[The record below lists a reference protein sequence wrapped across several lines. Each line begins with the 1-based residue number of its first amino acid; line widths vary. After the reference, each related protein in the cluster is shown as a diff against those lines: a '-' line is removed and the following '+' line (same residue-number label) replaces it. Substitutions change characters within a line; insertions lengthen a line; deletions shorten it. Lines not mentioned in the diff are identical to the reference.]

1 MVEFSENLNFIRTC
15 FFEEI
20 HKFIDMKNYL
30 FLALAIL
37 CESVATSFL
46 KASEGFTKPLQT
58 IIFVVAM
65 SASFYLLTHA
75 IKVIPIGI
83 AYAIWSAVGIVLISL
98 VGYFVYKQ
106 TLDLPA
112 ILGIALII
120 VGVIIINV
128 FSKSA
133 SH

>member
-1 MVEFSENLNFIRTC
+1 
-15 FFEEI
+15 
-20 HKFIDMKNYL
+20 
-30 FLALAIL
+30 
-37 CESVATSFL
+37 
-46 KASEGFTKPLQT
+46 
-58 IIFVVAM
+58 M

-120 VGVIIINV
+120 IGVVIINI

>member
-1 MVEFSENLNFIRTC
+1 
-15 FFEEI
+15 
-20 HKFIDMKNYL
+20 MKNYI
-30 FLALAIL
+30 FLAFAIL
-37 CESVATSFL
+37 FESVATSFL
-46 KASEGFTKPLQT
+46 KASQGFTKPLQT
-58 IIFVVAM
+58 VIFVVAM

-98 VGYFVYKQ
+98 VGYFVYNQ

-112 ILGIALII
+112 ILGILLII
-120 VGVIIINV
+120 IGVVIINV

>member
-1 MVEFSENLNFIRTC
+1 MVEFLENLNFIRTC
-15 FFEEI
+15 FFKEI

>member
-1 MVEFSENLNFIRTC
+1 MFVFSTHLNLI
-15 FFEEI
+15 E
-20 HKFIDMKNYL
+20 NYL
-30 FLALAIL
+30 MNNKNIMLLNL
-37 CESVATSFL
+37 ESFL
-46 KASEGFTKPLQT
+46 TDNELTFTYKLKEGWSKLEIGKILF
-58 IIFVVAM
+58 
-65 SASFYLLTHA
+65 
-75 IKVIPIGI
+75 PIGI

-120 VGVIIINV
+120 IGVVIINV